1 MFYNIHNTEVHI
13 QKKIKKKMK
22 QKEKK
27 EVHIYTYKY
36 IQFQFFSL
44 FFFKLIGWY
53 GEKSKC

>member
-1 MFYNIHNTEVHI
+1 
-13 QKKIKKKMK
+13 MK